1 MVVTGPIK
9 YTNIQISAHKL
20 QNGISSVP
28 DLNDLMKNENNGI
41 KMKVWN
47 L

>member
-20 QNGISSVP
+20 QISSVP
-28 DLNDLMKNENNGI
+28 DLNDLMKNENNSI